1 MREEQSPKRSDE
13 KTLAIKTSHLY
24 GKWKWLLPDRP
35 PEGASGK
42 KLSGRASVLWLFP
55 NSEIRAVLQKQGASL
70 VAQIVKNPPAMWES
84 WVRSLGWDDPLE
96 EGMATR
102 SSILAWRI
110 PMGRGAWWATIHGFA
125 KSWTRLRGT
134 WGIKSKTGKTLFG

>member
-1 MREEQSPKRSDE
+1 MREEQSPKRSNE
-13 KTLAIKTSHLY
+13 KTWAMKTSHLY

-42 KLSGRASVLWLFP
+42 KLSGRASVLRLFP
-55 NSEIRAVLQKQGASL
+55 NWNQGCSPETGGFSGGSDG
-70 VAQIVKNPPAMWES
+70 KESTWMWAS
-84 WVRSLGWDDPLE
+84 WVRSLGWEDPLE